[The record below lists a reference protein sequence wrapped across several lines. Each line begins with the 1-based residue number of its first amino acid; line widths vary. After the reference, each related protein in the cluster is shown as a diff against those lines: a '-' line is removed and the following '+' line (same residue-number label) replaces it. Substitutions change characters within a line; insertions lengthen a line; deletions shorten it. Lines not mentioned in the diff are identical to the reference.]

1 MIKFNVF
8 QLEKNRK
15 YAKWKAAYIH
25 NCLKNGE
32 TPVAGPIGGD
42 EDSDNL
48 GEFRQLE
55 ILTGLKCAKKR
66 CFTGTDQAAGPSHM
80 PSISEQP
87 SAPGIAPVPAPRN
100 QPAPGM

>member
-1 MIKFNVF
+1 M
-8 QLEKNRK
+8 
-15 YAKWKAAYIH
+15 
-25 NCLKNGE
+25 
-32 TPVAGPIGGD
+32 AGPIGGD

-48 GEFRQLE
+48 GECRQLV
-55 ILTGLKCAKKR
+55 GMAALKCEKS